1 MSRKYCTSLSILAV
15 VFSLRAVGFPAD
27 RLKSERPAPR
37 PEGSRL
43 DQPAGSP
50 SSFHT
55 CALDER
61 VPSSEGAARQR
72 RVRRHIVVVVWDGMR
87 PDFVS
92 EQNTP
97 ALWKLSREGVTFR
110 NHHAVYPSA
119 TIVNGTALVTGVYPS
134 KNGIIANH
142 VYRPDIDLNH
152 AIDVEIPAVV
162 KKGDE
167 LSGGKYISVPTIA
180 ELVQRAGG
188 RTVIATA
195 KTVGLLLDRQIRN
208 RSSDSNGPAS
218 PLGEGERM
226 KVRGSITRDNGEAQ
240 TLTLPSPLRRER
252 RTNSE
257 SETKIDS
264 QGAKNSVTLFAGKS
278 LPAEILPWITETLG
292 PFPPSHL
299 QQNLWTTKALT
310 DFFWK
315 DGLPVLSILWLG
327 EPDLTQ
333 HESAPGTSAAL
344 AAIKSA
350 DENLAAVLAA
360 LDQRDA
366 RGTTDMFVVSDHGF
380 STIERSIDLRK
391 ILNDAGFVA
400 KTEFE
405 SQPESGEIMLAGNG
419 GSVLFYVVGHDEKL
433 IHRLVEF
440 LQQSDFT
447 GVIFTKEPMEGTFTL
462 EQAKMDRPEPDHR
475 PDVVMSFRWNDSKN
489 QFGIPGM
496 IDADWQRGAGKGT
509 HATLSCF
516 DMHNMLIA
524 AGPDFRRG
532 QTDDLATG
540 NIDLAPTILRIL
552 AMTPPHQMN
561 GRVLFEAVANLN
573 PATAGPKAESKTTEA
588 TKDFRSGTWRQSL
601 KISRVG
607 STIYLDEGNGTF
619 TPK

>member
-119 TIVNGTALVTGVYPS
+119 TIVNGTAVVTGVYPS

-180 ELVQRAGG
+180 ELIQRAGG

-195 KTVGLLLDRQIRN
+195 KTVGLLLDRHPDVAN
-208 RSSDSNGPAS
+208 RLNSVNRVAS
-218 PLGEGERM
+218 PLAEGERM
-226 KVRGSITRDNGEAQ
+226 KVRGSTTPATENAK

-264 QGAKNSVTLFAGKS
+264 QGAKNSVTLFAGTS
-278 LPAEILPWITETLG
+278 LPGEILPSISEALG
-292 PFPPSHL
+292 PFPSAHL
-299 QQNLWTTKALT
+299 EQDSWTTKALT

-315 DGLPVLSILWLG
+315 DGLPVLTILWLG

-333 HESAPGTSAAL
+333 HESAPGAPAAL
-344 AAIKSA
+344 AAVKSA
-350 DENLAAVLAA
+350 DENLAAVLAE
-360 LDQRDA
+360 LDQRKA
-366 RGTTDMFVVSDHGF
+366 RETTDVFVVSDHGF
-380 STIERSIDLRK
+380 STIERSVDLRK
-391 ILNDAGFVA
+391 ILRDAGFTA
-400 KTEFE
+400 NTEFNAD
-405 SQPESGEIMLAGNG
+405 PKPGELMLAGNG
-419 GSVLFYVVGHDEKL
+419 GSVLFYVIGHYEKL
-433 IHRLVEF
+433 VRRLVEF
-440 LQQSDFT
+440 LQQSDFA
-447 GVIFTKEPMEGTFTL
+447 GVIFTNEPMEGTFGFSEATI
-462 EQAKMDRPEPDHR
+462 QSDRV
-475 PDVVMSFRWNDSKN
+475 PDVVMAFRWNDSKN
-489 QFGIPGM
+489 QFGVPGT
-496 IDADWQRGAGKGT
+496 IDADWQRAAGKGT
-509 HATLSCF
+509 HATLSQF
-516 DMHNMLIA
+516 DMHTMLIGV
-524 AGPDFRRG
+524 GPDFRHG
-532 QTDDLATG
+532 EVDDLPTG
-540 NIDLAPTILRIL
+540 NVDLSPTILHIL
-552 AMTPPHQMN
+552 GIKSSQQLD
-561 GRVLFEAVANLN
+561 GRVLSEAMVNGN
-573 PATAGPKAESKTTEA
+573 PPTAELKAQTKAMEA
-588 TKDFRSGTWRQSL
+588 TKDFPTGTWRQSL
-601 KISRVG
+601 KSSRVG
-607 STIYLDEGNGTF
+607 ATLYLDEGNGQF
-619 TPK
+619 QKR

>member
-180 ELVQRAGG
+180 ELIQRAGG

-195 KTVGLLLDRQIRN
+195 KTVGLLLDRHPDVAN
-208 RSSDSNGPAS
+208 RLNSVNRVAS
-218 PLGEGERM
+218 PLAEGERM
-226 KVRGSITRDNGEAQ
+226 KVRGSTTPATENAK

-264 QGAKNSVTLFAGKS
+264 QGAKNSVTLFAGTS
-278 LPAEILPWITETLG
+278 LPGEIVPSISEALG
-292 PFPPSHL
+292 PFPSAHL
-299 QQNLWTTKALT
+299 QQDSWTAKALT

-333 HESAPGTSAAL
+333 HESAPGAPAAL

-380 STIERSIDLRK
+380 STIRRSIDLRK
-391 ILNDAGFVA
+391 ILSDAGFVA
-400 KTEFE
+400 KTEFDDE
-405 SQPESGEIMLAGNG
+405 PKPGDIMLVGNG
-419 GSVLFYVVGHDEKL
+419 GSVLFYVIGHEATL
-433 IHRLVEF
+433 VHRLVEF
-440 LQQSDFT
+440 LQQSDFA
-447 GVIFTKEPMEGTFTL
+447 GVIFTKQGLPGTFHL
-462 EQAKMDRPEPDHR
+462 NDAKIDNAHA
-475 PDVVMSFRWNDSKN
+475 PDVVMAFRWNDSKN
-489 QFGIPGM
+489 QFGTPGM
-496 IDADWQRGAGKGT
+496 IDADWQRAAGEGT
-509 HATLSCF
+509 HATLSRF
-516 DMHNMLIA
+516 DMHNTLVA
-524 AGPDFRRG
+524 AGPDFRRD

-540 NIDLAPTILRIL
+540 NVDLAPTICTFLEL
-552 AMTPPHQMN
+552 
-561 GRVLFEAVANLN
+561 
-573 PATAGPKAESKTTEA
+573 TARRRWTAE
-588 TKDFRSGTWRQSL
+588 F
-601 KISRVG
+601 
-607 STIYLDEGNGTF
+607 Y
-619 TPK
+619 